1 MFLLPRRPRSLIFT
15 YPAKLF
21 YTLRKFP
28 VFIIPVLWD
37 VKQRRAAEEGR
48 PEHTTVKTPKLE
60 FPLLFRTAARNSSG
74 DLEELHAVTAPY
86 IVSGVWS
93 VRPHYSVCAPAEIQ
107 APVFNRPSGNTV
119 TTLTEFNCPSGNTVT
134 TLTELPDTPCSYS
147 DGTVGVSE
155 GAPSV
160 SLIFRPKV
168 RRQRRQRRAT
178 E

>member
-107 APVFNRPSGNTV
+107 APVFN
-119 TTLTEFNCPSGNTVT
+119 CPSGNTVT

-178 E
+178 EWNAWGGVPKRRT

>member
-107 APVFNRPSGNTV
+107 APVFN
-119 TTLTEFNCPSGNTVT
+119 CPSGNTVT